1 MRLSTY
7 MLYRLKN
14 GLLIEINRYDHFTD
28 KEYYQALKSIYDKD
42 QATDG
47 ECKIQDT
54 ESFKNII
61 SLI

>member
-14 GLLIEINRYDHFTD
+14 GLLIEINRYDYFSD